1 MNRSVKTSVRHL
13 WKSRLFTTL
22 NIFGL
27 AVSISVCWII
37 YRLVDHEFSYDK
49 NLPQRDNIYRVVT
62 GHIFDDKESYNGGVA
77 APLYTG
83 IRAEVP
89 GIDFVVP
96 VYGQWKTSVMVNNPG
111 GAPLVVE
118 DPTAIVATDSA
129 YFKMLS
135 YKWLA
140 GNAQTAL
147 SSPEALVLTES
158 RAKQYFPGFK
168 PQEIINKT
176 VTYYGF
182 RDTVQKAVT
191 GVVADFDPL
200 SEFTAKEFFSLPVK
214 AYPLVEWT
222 NTNGSDKVYLQFNET
237 KSPEAVLAQIKA
249 VAGKKWAEFEKEE
262 KPTYKS
268 ERWLELLPLK
278 DSHFSTFINEY
289 NVRKASKSILFGLV
303 GVAAFLLLLACINYV
318 NMSVAQIPA
327 RSKEIGVRKTLG
339 GGKRELI
346 GQFLTETF
354 VTTLIAVLLAFV
366 LGRLGFFLLRDILPA
381 DISVVGNLLP
391 LVLFVLGI
399 TLGVT
404 LFAGLYPAWLITKV
418 KTANVF
424 RGVTIWQKKT
434 SGISLQKALIVFQFI
449 IALIFITGAIITG
462 KQLQYSL
469 SSDMGFNK
477 DAVVLIGVPWK
488 YTVNEQY
495 KDKQFTLQ
503 NEFLKDPVIKKIAMG
518 TTPMS
523 DGYSSSPYNYTPEG
537 KERIERQM
545 FKKWVDT
552 SYIGLYELQLLAGRN
567 LRPSDTATE
576 YVINETARKA
586 FGFAS
591 PQDAIGKML
600 AQGNKMLPIVGVVN
614 DFHMQNFYTSIDPAM
629 LLNEKQNVTTFNIK
643 LDRNQSAK
651 WAQTFRTM
659 EDKWNAIYPAGSF
672 KYSFYDDS
680 IEKMYAEERNLS
692 RLINLTTAIAIFIS
706 CLGLFGLATLTAYQR
721 TKEIGIRK
729 VLGAS
734 VMGIV
739 KLMSKEY
746 VWLVLIAFVIATP
759 IAWWVMSGWL
769 QDFVYRISIQWWMF
783 ALAGFGALAIALITV
798 SYQAIKAAWSNP
810 VKSLRSE

>member
-13 WKSRLFTTL
+13 WKRRLFTTL

-27 AVSISVCWII
+27 AVSVSVCWII

-49 NLPQRDNIYRVVT
+49 NLPARDNIYRVIT
-62 GHIFDDKESYNGGVA
+62 GHIFDDKESYNGGVC

-83 IRAEVP
+83 IRSEIP

-96 VYGQWKTSVMVNNPG
+96 VFGQWKTSAVVNNPG
-111 GAPLVVE
+111 GAPLIVE

-140 GNAQTAL
+140 GNQQTAL
-147 SSPEALVLTES
+147 SAPEALVLTES

-191 GVVADFDPL
+191 GVVADYDPL

-214 AYPLVEWT
+214 AYALVEWT
-222 NTNGSDKVYLQFNET
+222 NTNGSDKVFLQFNET
-237 KSPEAVLAQIKA
+237 KKPEAVLAQVSA
-249 VAGKKWAEFEKEE
+249 LAGKKWADFEKEE
-262 KPTYKS
+262 KPSYKS
-268 ERWLELLPLK
+268 NRWLQLLPLK

-289 NVRKASKSILFGLV
+289 NIRKASKSILLGLV
-303 GVAAFLLLLACINYV
+303 GIGAFLLLLACINYV
-318 NMSVAQIPA
+318 NMSVAQIPT

-339 GGKRELI
+339 GGKRQLI
-346 GQFLTETF
+346 SQFLTETF

-366 LGRLGFFLLRDILPA
+366 LGRLGFFVLRDILPPG
-381 DISVVGNLLP
+381 ISPVGNTLS
-391 LVLFVLGI
+391 LVLFILGI

-424 RGVTIWQKKT
+424 RGVTIWQKKA
-434 SGISLQKALIVFQFI
+434 GGFSLQKALIVFQFM
-449 IALIFITGAIITG
+449 IALVFITGAIITG

-477 DAVVLIGVPWK
+477 DAVVLIDVPWK
-488 YTVNEQY
+488 YTINQQY
-495 KDKQFTLQ
+495 KNKQFTLQ
-503 NEFLKDPVIKKIAMG
+503 NEFLKDPVIKTVAMG

-523 DGYSSSPYNYTPEG
+523 NNYSSSPYNYTGDG
-537 KERIERQM
+537 KERVERQM

-552 SYIGLYELQLLAGRN
+552 SYIGLYELELLAGRN
-567 LRPSDTATE
+567 LKLSDTATE

-591 PQDAIGKML
+591 PADAIGKML
-600 AQGNKMLPIVGVVN
+600 AQGDRQLPIVGVVN
-614 DFHMQNFYTSIDPAM
+614 DFHMQNFYTSIDPAL
-629 LLNEKQNVTTFNIK
+629 LLNERENISTFNIK
-643 LDRNQSAK
+643 LDKNQPAK
-651 WAQTFRTM
+651 WAQTIKKM

-672 KYSFYDDS
+672 KYTFYDDS
-680 IEKMYAEERNLS
+680 IERMYAQERNLS

-734 VMGIV
+734 AMGIV
-739 KLMSKEY
+739 RLMSKEY
-746 VWLVLIAFVIATP
+746 VLLVLIAFVIATP
-759 IAWWVMSGWL
+759 IAWWTMSRWL
-769 QDFVYRISIQWWMF
+769 QDFVYRINMQWWMF
-783 ALAGFGALAIALITV
+783 ALAGLGAIAIALITV
-798 SYQAIKAAWSNP
+798 SYQAIKTACANP